1 MTAVVRRRGL
11 DTVTVSG
18 WVELIA
24 AVEEFRSARV
34 AGLSAAGTTRGA
46 QQP

>member
-11 DTVTVSG
+11 DTVRVGG

-24 AVEEFRSARV
+24 AVEEFRSASV
-34 AGLSAAGTTRGA
+34 DGHTAAGTARGA

>member
-1 MTAVVRRRGL
+1 MTAIVRRRGL

-24 AVEEFRSARV
+24 AVEEIRSARV
-34 AGLSAAGTTRGA
+34 AGRGAGTTRGA